1 MSSSL
6 PTSSPF
12 SQEHELFRKTVRDFA
27 EKELLPHKEEWEA
40 KREFPKEI
48 FKKAG
53 ALGILGVCFSE
64 AVGGSGG
71 DYWFKVVSCEEMIRC
86 RMAGLAMDL
95 MVQADISTPIIE
107 KLGTEEQKKLFL
119 IPAIQ
124 GEKIA
129 ALGITEPGCGS
140 DVASIRTKA
149 EKVGDDYV
157 INGAKMFITN
167 GGQAD
172 FITLAVRTGG
182 PGHKGISLVTFPTDV
197 KGFSVGKKLEKM
209 GNHSSDTAL
218 LHFENCRIPKR
229 FLIGEENKGFTYI
242 MKNFQGE
249 RLVAAITCVAGSQ
262 IALDDSI
269 RYAKEREAFGKKVID
284 FQVWQHKF
292 AELAT
297 QIEAARRLSYHAVSL
312 FNAGVECTTEV
323 SMAKL
328 FACDLAQKVAY
339 DCLQAHG
346 GYGYMEEYDL
356 ARFTRDIRLMTI
368 GGGSSEIMKEIIAK
382 RMGLVG

>member
-1 MSSSL
+1 ML
-6 PTSSPF
+6 SPF
-12 SQEHELFRKTVRDFA
+12 TSEHDLFRKTVRDFA
-27 EKELLPHKEEWEA
+27 EKELLPHKEEWEKA
-40 KREFPKEI
+40 RGFPKEV

-53 ALGILGVCFSE
+53 DLGILGVCFPE
-64 AVGGSGG
+64 AVGGSAG
-71 DYWFKVVSCEEMIRC
+71 DYWFKVVFCEEIIRC

-95 MVQADISTPIIE
+95 MVQADISTPIISL
-107 KLGTEEQKKLFL
+107 LGTDEQKKLFL
-119 IPAIQ
+119 IPALK

-140 DVASIRTKA
+140 DVANIRTKA
-149 EKVGDDYV
+149 EKQGDDYV
-157 INGAKMFITN
+157 INGSKMFITN
-167 GGQAD
+167 GGRAD
-172 FITLAVRTGG
+172 FITLSVRTGG
-182 PGHKGISLVTFPTDV
+182 AGHAGISLVTFPTDT

-229 FLIGEENKGFTYI
+229 FLIGEENKGFVYI

-249 RLVAAITCVAGSQ
+249 RLVAALSCVAGSEL
-262 IALDDSI
+262 ALQDAI
-269 RYAKEREAFGKKVID
+269 RYTKERESFGKKVIE

-297 QIEAARRLSYHAVSL
+297 QIEAAKRLTYHAVAL
-312 FNAGVECTTEV
+312 FDAGVECSKEV

-328 FACDLAQKVAY
+328 FSGDLAQQVAY

-356 ARFTRDIRLMTI
+356 SRFTRDIRLMTI
-368 GGGSSEIMKEIIAK
+368 GGGSSEIMKEIISK
-382 RMGLVG
+382 KMGLGA

>member
-1 MSSSL
+1 MTYN
-6 PTSSPF
+6 PPF
-12 SQEHELFRKTVRDFA
+12 TTEHELFRKTVRDFA
-27 EKELLPHKEEWEA
+27 EKELLPHKEEWEKA
-40 KREFPKEI
+40 RGFPKEV

-53 ALGILGVCFSE
+53 ELGILGVCLPEEF
-64 AVGGSGG
+64 GGSNG
-71 DYWFKVVSCEEMIRC
+71 DYWFKVVFCEEIVYC

-95 MVQADISTPIIE
+95 LVQADIATPILSV
-107 KLGTEEQKKLFL
+107 LGTAEQKKVFL
-119 IPAIQ
+119 EPAIR
-124 GEKIA
+124 GDKIA

-140 DVASIRTKA
+140 DVANIRTKA
-149 EKVGDDYV
+149 ERQGDDYV
-157 INGAKMFITN
+157 INGSKMFITN
-167 GGQAD
+167 GSRAD
-172 FITLAVRTGG
+172 FITLSVRTGG
-182 PGHKGISLVTFPTDV
+182 PGHAGVSLVTFPTDT

-218 LHFENCRIPKR
+218 LHFENCRIPRR
-229 FLIGEENKGFTYI
+229 FLIGEENKGFVYI

-249 RLVAAITCVAGSQ
+249 RLVAALTCVAGSEL
-262 IALDDSI
+262 ALQDTI
-269 RYAKEREAFGKKVID
+269 RYCREREAFGRKVIE

-292 AELAT
+292 AELET
-297 QIEAARRLSYHAVSL
+297 ELEAARRLTYHAVSL
-312 FNAGVECTTEV
+312 FDAGQECSKEI

-328 FACDLAQKVAY
+328 FAGDLAQKIAY

-382 RMGLVG
+382 RMGILS